1 MEKKKKEIGFLL
13 KGIKTEQY
21 ALLEE
26 NYDSN
31 SKATIGLT
39 TSLQFKLDQIHKHIG
54 VFSTFKFMQ
63 NKKSFIKIEV
73 SCHFKIQDESWNS
86 LVHIEDANLVIPKT
100 FLSHIA
106 MITVGT
112 ARGILFSKTEGTPF
126 SKFIIPTV
134 NVVAMI
140 KKDASFE
147 LDTD

>member
-1 MEKKKKEIGFLL
+1 
-13 KGIKTEQY
+13 
-21 ALLEE
+21 
-26 NYDSN
+26 
-31 SKATIGLT
+31 
-39 TSLQFKLDQIHKHIG
+39 
-54 VFSTFKFMQ
+54 MQ

-73 SCHFKIQDESWNS
+73 SCHFKIQDESWNN
-86 LVHIEDANLVIPKT
+86 LVHVEDANLIIPKT